1 MNKRKRPGKFK
12 GISVICIIFVIFLG
26 LMGVCYGVWTEKL
39 NISTSLTT
47 GNTETSVTIDDRDLA
62 IDISE
67 DGRLVYIDGEIYRD
81 SSRDIDITVKS
92 TGTIPLVFNKME
104 EATSSEITELDRE
117 GKKRHS
123 MFTFSEDD
131 VIDNFNLRISTFGGN
146 ESPMGF
152 RSYNDRWTS
161 QGDDGIQA
169 EINALE
175 GEIRELEAEI
185 SRLSE
190 VESHDFKYILHF
202 IQGI

>member
-1 MNKRKRPGKFK
+1 LNKRKRPGKFK

-92 TGTIPLVFNKME
+92 TGRV
-104 EATSSEITELDRE
+104 A
-117 GKKRHS
+117 
-123 MFTFSEDD
+123 
-131 VIDNFNLRISTFGGN
+131 
-146 ESPMGF
+146 F
-152 RSYNDRWTS
+152 RGTK
-161 QGDDGIQA
+161 QA
-169 EINALE
+169 
-175 GEIRELEAEI
+175 
-185 SRLSE
+185 
-190 VESHDFKYILHF
+190 
-202 IQGI
+202 